1 MVKVEVIEKFS
12 LKAFGEIKNLTRGT
26 KSDKYGELYVTDT
39 FECDEKMAKYLT
51 GDNALKKVVVKVIE
65 VEPEK
70 KEEKKLIYCGD
81 KQTPPQYEEL
91 KSKTKKKK
99 GKK

>member
-1 MVKVEVIEKFS
+1 MIKCEVIEKFT
-12 LKAFGEIKNLTRGT
+12 LKDFDLLKNVQRKNGGAKGT
-26 KSDKYGELYVTDT
+26 LYVRDT
-39 FECDEKMAKYLT
+39 FECDEEMAKYLT

-81 KQTPPQYEEL
+81 EQTPPQYEEL

-99 GKK
+99 SKK

>member
-1 MVKVEVIEKFS
+1 MIKCEVIEKFT
-12 LKAFGEIKNLTRGT
+12 LKDFDLLKNIQRKNGGATG
-26 KSDKYGELYVTDT
+26 KLYVGDT

-51 GDNALKKVVVKVIE
+51 GDNAKGNVVVKIIE

-81 KQTPPQYEEL
+81 EQTPPQYEEL